1 MLPTILLSSMGSQWP
16 QGNVNWGVQSKGS
29 RKAGYCC
36 HLASALVLLNLGAC
50 KEEPVLTPPRAEWSW
65 CSLASLDATSVWY
78 QNKDAQSCSTMHVW
92 SAAPPLVHC
101 TAATLLL
108 PHSRES
114 TGETWQ
120 VSRATLYMQAGSGLT
135 VWALLIFF
143 TSHWP
148 SPV

>member
-1 MLPTILLSSMGSQWP
+1 MLPIILLSMTTTRQCQLCSLQRWQEGRLLLLPYQCPGPP
-16 QGNVNWGVQSKGS
+16 QFRSLWGGTSVKPCTWG
-29 RKAGYCC
+29 
-36 HLASALVLLNLGAC
+36 
-50 KEEPVLTPPRAEWSW
+50 W
-65 CSLASLDATSVWY
+65 CSLASLDAASLSGIRADT
-78 QNKDAQSCSTMHVW
+78 QSCSTMHVW
-92 SAAPPLVHC
+92 SAALPLVHS

-114 TGETWQ
+114 TGEIWQ